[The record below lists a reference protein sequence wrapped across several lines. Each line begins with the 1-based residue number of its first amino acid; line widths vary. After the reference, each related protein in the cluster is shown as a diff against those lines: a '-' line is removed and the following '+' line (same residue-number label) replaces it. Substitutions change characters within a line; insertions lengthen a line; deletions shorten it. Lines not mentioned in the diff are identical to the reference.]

1 MLLASTTHDMVT
13 FYQELGYILQI
24 CYDFE
29 SYKTTASS
37 FTTYMKDSSL
47 RVPEIKNVEH
57 KELRASRKV

>member
-37 FTTYMKDSSL
+37 FYTFMKDSSV
-47 RVPEIKNVEH
+47 RHPELKNIES
-57 KELRASRKV
+57 KEVR